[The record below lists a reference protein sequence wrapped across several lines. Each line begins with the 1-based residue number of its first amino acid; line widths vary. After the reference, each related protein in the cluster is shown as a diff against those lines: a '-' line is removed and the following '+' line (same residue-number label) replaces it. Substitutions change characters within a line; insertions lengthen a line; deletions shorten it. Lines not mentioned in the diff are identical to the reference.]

1 MLTIQLDM
9 LQTAA
14 LAMILFLIG
23 RFTVSHVAFFQRC
36 CIPAPVIGGLI
47 FAILHL
53 VAYQTGIL
61 TFTFD
66 ETLKTAFM
74 DFFFTS
80 VGFGASIKLLKKGA
94 WPVILFLILATILV
108 TIQNLVGVGLSG
120 LFDLDGRLGLCMS
133 SIPLVGGHGTSASFG
148 PLFEGMG
155 VEGATTVAVACATY
169 GLVAGSLMGGPVA
182 RSLIVKHNLR
192 STEGHAAA
200 AKSAETLAADVAG
213 EDESFTS
220 ASPRF
225 VKGFMLLL
233 AALGI
238 GAQISVWLTDLTGL
252 TFPSYIGAMLTA
264 VVIRNVMIAVKV
276 EYPDQEIDTMGTM
289 FLSIFLALAL
299 SSLKLWELVDLA
311 LPMIICLLL
320 QCVVMVIF
328 SYFVVFNVMGRD
340 YEAAVMSAGFIG
352 FAMGATSNA
361 MANMQVV
368 TKKYGPAPV
377 AYFAIPMVGG
387 MFIDFFNAVLITFN
401 INLFVDMFH

>member
-169 GLVAGSLMGGPVA
+169 GLVAGSLMGGPTA
-182 RSLIVKHNLR
+182 RGIINKYNLKSTESETGVELNDMSAADREKAERVDVDAFTNAAILLIVASGLGTLLTRKYIYFVPFGQDDPEKKPTSLVADF
-192 STEGHAAA
+192 SQVADCAQAALEGRQIQ
-200 AKSAETLAADVAG
+200 
-213 EDESFTS
+213 
-220 ASPRF
+220 P
-225 VKGFMLLL
+225 LLL
-233 AALGI
+233 RGAL
-238 GAQISVWLTDLTGL
+238 
-252 TFPSYIGAMLTA
+252 
-264 VVIRNVMIAVKV
+264 
-276 EYPDQEIDTMGTM
+276 
-289 FLSIFLALAL
+289 
-299 SSLKLWELVDLA
+299 
-311 LPMIICLLL
+311 
-320 QCVVMVIF
+320 
-328 SYFVVFNVMGRD
+328 
-340 YEAAVMSAGFIG
+340 
-352 FAMGATSNA
+352 
-361 MANMQVV
+361 
-368 TKKYGPAPV
+368 
-377 AYFAIPMVGG
+377 
-387 MFIDFFNAVLITFN
+387 
-401 INLFVDMFH
+401 